1 MSAVLEGRNYNR
13 GVLEHKLA
21 YEAFMRVALEG
32 FYPLLDES
40 HLVDSFQVQTCLDE
54 IGTLA
59 DELCKERH
67 DEVFQS
73 RAEFSNVFVTFLL
86 NTLTIASIQ
95 HYGCP
100 I

>member
-1 MSAVLEGRNYNR
+1 M
-13 GVLEHKLA
+13 HKRA
-21 YEAFMRVALEG
+21 YEAFMRVVLEG
-32 FYPLLDES
+32 FYHLLDES
-40 HLVDSFQVQTCLDE
+40 HPVDNLQVQTCLDE

-59 DELCKERH
+59 DELCRERH
-67 DEVFQS
+67 DKVFQS
-73 RAEFSNVFVTFLL
+73 RAEFSSVFVSFLL